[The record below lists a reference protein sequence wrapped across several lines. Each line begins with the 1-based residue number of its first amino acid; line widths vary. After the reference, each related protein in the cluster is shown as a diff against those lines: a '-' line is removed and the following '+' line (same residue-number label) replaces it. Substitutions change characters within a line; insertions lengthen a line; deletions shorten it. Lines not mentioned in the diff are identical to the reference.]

1 MKKVFLVLAIGAF
14 AACNNSATST
24 EKAVDSSANV
34 TVDSLKNNGDSL
46 TSAIDSTTAK
56 KIDSTKAAADTI
68 KKKL

>member
-46 TSAIDSTTAK
+46 TNSIDTTTSKKVDSTTATA
-56 KIDSTKAAADTI
+56 DSL